1 MPKTSKRIIQ
11 NFLRKGNTNN
21 RYANAFLKYCIS
33 HRCSGG
39 SRISKR
45 RFPLVVDH
53 RRRGL
58 GAQPPATEEV
68 LILKSMQSIES
79 YNVLYL
85 RPLSIM
91 S

>member
-1 MPKTSKRIIQ
+1 MSEDTRVTSSV
-11 NFLRKGNTNN
+11 NEDSLSLNS
-21 RYANAFLKYCIS
+21 CIVT
-33 HRCSGG
+33 SGG

-45 RFPLVVDH
+45 RFPVVV
-53 RRRGL
+53 
-58 GAQPPATEEV
+58 EEV
-68 LILKSMQSIES
+68 LILKSIQSIES